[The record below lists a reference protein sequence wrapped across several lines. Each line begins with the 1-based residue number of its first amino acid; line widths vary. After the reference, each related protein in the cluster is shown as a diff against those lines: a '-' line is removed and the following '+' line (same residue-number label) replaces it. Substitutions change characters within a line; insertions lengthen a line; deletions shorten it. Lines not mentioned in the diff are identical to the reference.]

1 MCNGIQNEQGFH
13 FGMLLSDAA
22 ASHRI
27 KPEIKSLSLTIPQ
40 SDNPISDGQ
49 SRASQYAVYAEPT

>member
-1 MCNGIQNEQGFH
+1 
-13 FGMLLSDAA
+13 MLLSDAA